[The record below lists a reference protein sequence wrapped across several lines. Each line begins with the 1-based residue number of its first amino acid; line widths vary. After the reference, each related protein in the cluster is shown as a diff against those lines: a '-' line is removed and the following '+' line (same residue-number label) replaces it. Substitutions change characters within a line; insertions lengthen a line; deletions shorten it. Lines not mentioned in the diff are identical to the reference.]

1 MSTNSNS
8 SNSGDI
14 DLCLI
19 CLCPAKTRGGEFLSI
34 PGCCGKAFHQGC
46 LAELIR
52 NGKPFCPACRVPFVG
67 QQLAP
72 VISPRPIPLLPRTNR
87 LPSMAN
93 LVEDP
98 VTVSIAESRDQNN
111 SNAEFFLNALSVEVT
126 PEFPEISFQGIPSFH
141 AKVSLSL
148 KEEIADN
155 SQQSAMNEGRF
166 TSKTALDLI
175 CVLDNSGSMEGSKIE
190 HLKTAVEFIIESLSE
205 NDRLSVI
212 SFNSATQVVHGL
224 WKMTPDRKATA
235 LEMVRNIRAGG
246 GTKIFEGIAAGQR
259 LLRERQTHNPSS
271 CVFLLT
277 DGQDST
283 QLMEKRNL
291 ARELQNGG
299 TSVFVFGFGADHD
312 SAQLT
317 DISRAAGGSFV
328 YVETDEMVIDALGG
342 AIGHQQESRRVRDI
356 QLNVSLLSSVCSIE
370 RILAGDY
377 QSFISPERKTGTIT
391 VPDLVAGEKRNF
403 LLQLSI
409 PLATVAVIE
418 DISNN
423 SESTNNNNNYNNMK
437 NTDQQQQDDVG
448 SNSSFPLFVVHT
460 SYCVPSSSS
469 SSSSLVSPRGPRR
482 ITSSPSIECV
492 IRRSIAPVS
501 PVERNIEIEAHLF
514 RFDCSQVLKQVMEL
528 ADRNQFVVANEV
540 LSRFKEKLTSSPSFQ
555 RNHPMVLVLLQEI
568 NQCESKIVTRESYH
582 ESGMRS
588 HLMETTTTFS
598 TERTVLQKHE
608 NSPMTFQSPSAS
620 IRQRTFSESFRSR
633 TISMSLESVTGL
645 PLLPPIIHNNNHNN
659 NNNNNSSSSSH
670 IVNSSRRTSMRL
682 FSAPIDHLSDE
693 MKITY

>member
-8 SNSGDI
+8 SNSGDT

-46 LAELIR
+46 LNELIR
-52 NGKPFCPACRVPFVG
+52 NGRPFCPACRAPFG

-72 VISPRPIPLLPRTNR
+72 VISPRPIPLLPRTTR

-98 VTVSIAESRDQNN
+98 VTVAIADFRDQNN
-111 SNAEFFLNALSVEVT
+111 SNAELLSNALSVEVT
-126 PEFPEISFQGIPSFH
+126 PEFPEISYHGIPSFH

-155 SQQSAMNEGRF
+155 SQQSAMTSN
-166 TSKTALDLI
+166 SKTALDLV

-212 SFNSATQVVHGL
+212 SFNSVTQVVHGL

-235 LEMVRNIRAGG
+235 LELVRNIRAGG

-259 LLRERQTHNPSS
+259 MLRERQTHNPSS

-283 QLMEKRNL
+283 QLMEKRSL
-291 ARELQNGG
+291 ARELQSSG

-317 DISRAAGGSFV
+317 DLSRAAGGSFV
-328 YVETDEMVIDALGG
+328 YVETDEMVIDAFGG

-356 QLNVSLLSSVCSIE
+356 QLSVSLLSSVCSIE

-377 QSFISPERKTGTIT
+377 QSVISPERKTGTIT

-409 PLATVAVIE
+409 PPIVEEINT
-418 DISNN
+418 
-423 SESTNNNNNYNNMK
+423 SESYNTNINNNNNNNNM
-437 NTDQQQQDDVG
+437 NDQQQQDDVG
-448 SNSSFPLFVVHT
+448 SDSSFPLLVVHS
-460 SYCVPSSSS
+460 SYCVPSFSS
-469 SSSSLVSPRGPRR
+469 SSSSLLSPRR
-482 ITSSPSIECV
+482 ITSSPSVESV
-492 IRRSIAPVS
+492 IRRSVAPVT

-540 LSRFKEKLTSSPSFQ
+540 LSRFREKLTSSFSFQ

-588 HLMETTTTFS
+588 HLMETTATFS

-620 IRQRTFSESFRSR
+620 RRQRTFSESFRSR
-633 TISMSLESVTGL
+633 TLSMSLESVTGV
-645 PLLPPIIHNNNHNN
+645 PLLPPIMNNNYHI
-659 NNNNNSSSSSH
+659 NNNNNSGSNS
-670 IVNSSRRTSMRL
+670 INSSRRTSVRL
-682 FSAPIDHLSDE
+682 FSGPIDLSDQQN
-693 MKITY
+693 MTY